1 MARTIPL
8 ATPGEILKYEFLEPM
23 KITPYRLATNTGMQ
37 PIAVSEIIEG
47 KRSITPETALKL
59 GAFFEMEAEFWMNL
73 QRHYELEKAREA
85 VGEKIIARV
94 TPLRFVSSKESVHPV
109 VKALTRHMTER
120 VAIAAIPARPS
131 AARTPTVAK
140 LAGKV
145 LSSAT
150 HVRGVKKP
158 ALGTK
163 KKA

>member
-47 KRSITPETALKL
+47 KRSVTPETALKL

-94 TPLRFVSSKESVHPV
+94 TPLRLVSSKESVHPV
-109 VKALTRHMTER
+109 VKALTRNIKGHMVE
-120 VAIAAIPARPS
+120 AAARPS
-131 AARTPTVAK
+131 STSV
-140 LAGKV
+140 GK
-145 LSSAT
+145 LSSRALAASAL
-150 HVRGVKKP
+150 VSGPKKP
-158 ALGTK
+158 ALGAK